1 MEDSEIFKKLEKIG
15 NGFFDW
21 EISHTNKK
29 ITEETNPRID
39 FGMDSLDR
47 YELTYLIEEEFKISL
62 NEGDPRLLEI
72 GTMREMIDYLK

>member
-1 MEDSEIFKKLEKIG
+1 MEG
-15 NGFFDW
+15 
-21 EISHTNKK
+21 TNSK
-29 ITEETNPRID
+29 ID

-47 YELTYLIEEEFKISL
+47 YELNYLIEEEFKIFL